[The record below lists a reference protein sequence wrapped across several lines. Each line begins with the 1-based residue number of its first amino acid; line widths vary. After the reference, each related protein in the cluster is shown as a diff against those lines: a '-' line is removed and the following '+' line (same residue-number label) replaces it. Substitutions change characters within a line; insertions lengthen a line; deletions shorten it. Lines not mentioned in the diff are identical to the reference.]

1 VTTINALAGAV
12 TTTGATVKAKV
23 TTTGGT
29 VSVDVSQTNDF
40 ATFTTF
46 GPVSTILQVGTV
58 PITGL
63 TADTSYYYR
72 IRDNGTPDDAW
83 VGRFRTHPGPGGNF
97 SFILSGDQGTQP
109 NFPGTGDV
117 LAPTRLSNAPVLATI
132 GHHSSNPTFGVY
144 LGDIDYYDIG
154 SGVHVPN
161 HDLATYYRQWDDTF
175 LQSNMQEWIKSM
187 AFVYMWDDHDF
198 GPNNSNRD
206 SPGRDNAL
214 QAYRDRFPSYV
225 TDTDSGACY
234 QTWVIGRVRFIMS
247 DTRANRDPQDNP
259 DGPTHTMLGS
269 DQLAWTLDILDTAEE
284 DFLIWLM
291 PTPWRKPT
299 LDGWSSGYRYEQ
311 AIIANKLIEREWSD
325 RMIMVT
331 ADIHAN
337 GICLGENNPDGGF
350 PEFLVGPVDATPA
363 GMDAA
368 PWYPDGFQGE
378 RYQYCVVDVE
388 DTGTAISATVTF
400 YRESDVW
407 RTVTITA
414 GDVGPGPEP
423 EPEPTPDVPITRSKE
438 VHWWAVDFK
447 TGRVLRELPAVYG
460 EVSVALGQYTT
471 CNLGVP
477 VALSGP
483 GFVDNLDGLTLPGV
497 TMIVLELN
505 GMIAWGGVIT
515 ARKYSG
521 ERLELSCA
529 TVENYLNYRY
539 VTTRKFTNSSIHV
552 IMTTLANMANPNGAN
567 ILIRT
572 PSQTSPILSIEYADE
587 DDVTVYKALGDLMAI
602 DGAPE
607 WTITVEWVTRGVQLR
622 KVLTIAPQ
630 IGQPRP
636 NVILRTRGKEAITY
650 TYTEYYG
657 AEYGA
662 NYIRYSGPGQGD
674 SRPFAVASADDLI
687 LSGWPQYERR
697 IADDVTVD
705 LRGLEGK
712 AAQEL
717 NRVRLGTAVWE
728 LAGRFDVITWG
739 ADWTI
744 GDTVGWE
751 VYSNLHPNGKTGSGR
766 IIGYKIDPASE
777 QITPTIVGEVPI
789 SGTSVSAFR
798 AI

>member
-1 VTTINALAGAV
+1 
-12 TTTGATVKAKV
+12 
-23 TTTGGT
+23 
-29 VSVDVSQTNDF
+29 
-40 ATFTTF
+40 
-46 GPVSTILQVGTV
+46 
-58 PITGL
+58 
-63 TADTSYYYR
+63 
-72 IRDNGTPDDAW
+72 
-83 VGRFRTHPGPGGNF
+83 
-97 SFILSGDQGTQP
+97 
-109 NFPGTGDV
+109 
-117 LAPTRLSNAPVLATI
+117 
-132 GHHSSNPTFGVY
+132 
-144 LGDIDYYDIG
+144 
-154 SGVHVPN
+154 
-161 HDLATYYRQWDDTF
+161 
-175 LQSNMQEWIKSM
+175 
-187 AFVYMWDDHDF
+187 
-198 GPNNSNRD
+198 
-206 SPGRDNAL
+206 
-214 QAYRDRFPSYV
+214 
-225 TDTDSGACY
+225 
-234 QTWVIGRVRFIMS
+234 
-247 DTRANRDPQDNP
+247 
-259 DGPTHTMLGS
+259 
-269 DQLAWTLDILDTAEE
+269 
-284 DFLIWLM
+284 
-291 PTPWRKPT
+291 
-299 LDGWSSGYRYEQ
+299 
-311 AIIANKLIEREWSD
+311 
-325 RMIMVT
+325 
-331 ADIHAN
+331 
-337 GICLGENNPDGGF
+337 
-350 PEFLVGPVDATPA
+350 
-363 GMDAA
+363 
-368 PWYPDGFQGE
+368 
-378 RYQYCVVDVE
+378 
-388 DTGTAISATVTF
+388 
-400 YRESDVW
+400 
-407 RTVTITA
+407 
-414 GDVGPGPEP
+414 
-423 EPEPTPDVPITRSKE
+423 
-438 VHWWAVDFK
+438 
-447 TGRVLRELPAVYG
+447 
-460 EVSVALGQYTT
+460 
-471 CNLGVP
+471 
-477 VALSGP
+477 
-483 GFVDNLDGLTLPGV
+483 
-497 TMIVLELN
+497 
-505 GMIAWGGVIT
+505 
-515 ARKYSG
+515 
-521 ERLELSCA
+521 
-529 TVENYLNYRY
+529 
-539 VTTRKFTNSSIHV
+539 
-552 IMTTLANMANPNGAN
+552 MANPNGAN